1 MDKKCIIDMVKNF
14 NEKLQVYNYMR
25 NVIVGDAE
33 KEMLE
38 TFGCMEVEEVIII
51 IIIISSSSIISSY
64 NFQLQLLVMTS
75 GYDFQCIF
83 RN

>member
-1 MDKKCIIDMVKNF
+1 MVKNF

-64 NFQLQLLVMTS
+64 NFQLPTS
-75 GYDFQCIF
+75 GYDFWLRLPVHI
-83 RN
+83 